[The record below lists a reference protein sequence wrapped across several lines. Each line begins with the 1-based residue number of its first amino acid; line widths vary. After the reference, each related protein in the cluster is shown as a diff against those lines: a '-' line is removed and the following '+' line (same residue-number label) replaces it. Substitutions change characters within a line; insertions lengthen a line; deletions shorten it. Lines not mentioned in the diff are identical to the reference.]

1 MAHDPLQPAQFAF
14 NIDALKAA
22 RVGVNIQNVSK
33 TFIHESDRRVVLR
46 DVSLRIEAGEFISI
60 IGPSGV
66 GKTTLLRLIAGVDHA
81 YEGTIQFVDA
91 HGSDAGRNNVVYHP
105 QRDVLLE
112 WQRVIDNA
120 TLGARISGVDKSHAK
135 LQAQQM
141 LHDWGLGDV
150 MSAWPHT
157 LSGGMRQRVAMVRS
171 LLTPRPVLALDEP
184 FGALDALTRQSM
196 QSWLQ
201 RLRTHDHRTAIMV
214 THDIDEALA
223 VSSRIVVLT
232 GRPGVISHIE
242 NVPQEVILDASGQ
255 RKEVS
260 KFGLMTLNDRLDL
273 SDYRESR
280 RQLTASLA
288 GDSRRL

>member
-1 MAHDPLQPAQFAF
+1 MVNNPLQPTSLPHDSVVL
-14 NIDALKAA
+14 NVA
-22 RVGVNIQNVSK
+22 RVGVEMQNVSK
-33 TFIHESDRRVVLR
+33 TFIQESEQRVILHN
-46 DVSLRIEAGEFISI
+46 VSLKIQAGEFISI

-66 GKTTLLRLIAGVDHA
+66 GKTTLLRLIAGVDQA
-81 YEGTIQFVDA
+81 YEGTIQFLDS
-91 HGSDAGRNNVVYHP
+91 HGRDAGRNNVVYHP

-120 TLGARISGVDKSHAK
+120 TLGARLAGVSRSQAK
-135 LQAQQM
+135 LQAEYM
-141 LHDWGLGDV
+141 LQDWGLGDV
-150 MSAWPHT
+150 VSAWPHT

-196 QSWLQ
+196 QTWLQ
-201 RLRTHDHRTAIMV
+201 RLRTHDQRTAIMV

-232 GRPGVISHIE
+232 GQPGVISHIE
-242 NVPQEVILDASGQ
+242 AVPQELVSDAVGQ
-255 RKEVS
+255 QKEVS
-260 KFGLMTLNDRLDL
+260 KYGLMTLNDRLDS

-288 GDSRRL
+288 GN